1 MITYGPDFYEL
12 SKLLVNYINN
22 YEICKCDKDIK
33 SIDAKDISY
42 ELIYPFGM
50 NNYFDSSLKT
60 VKTLYPEM
68 NDINIDKLWYDL
80 LEMEK
85 EKRVD
90 YICNIFDKYLM
101 DEE

>member
-42 ELIYPFGM
+42 ELIYPLGM
-50 NNYFDSSLKT
+50 NNYFDSSCLPCIRICCWG
-60 VKTLYPEM
+60 YNE
-68 NDINIDKLWYDL
+68 NIL
-80 LEMEK
+80 L
-85 EKRVD
+85 V
-90 YICNIFDKYLM
+90 
-101 DEE
+101 